1 MESSTGRRF
10 HSFNRGAAAKATTTW
25 TTTTTCRSYIFIAWH
40 GAYES
45 TANTHRHTP
54 AHTVSVA
61 HTSLR
66 WRILSHVENFL
77 LPPNKRAAK
86 RMRWEKDC
94 LRRKEIYFSDILTWI
109 LHIVNFAFQLKRRR
123 SNSRSSSSGG
133 RGAAMLADD
142 AFIAFSFRLCARV
155 WFESRQHSKQQQ
167 AVSYYSSILL
177 SICMQVLGNLCTGLS
192 VLPRSSFYCIRL
204 ATPFAADLCLR
215 LLLQIAIVIVISLE
229 LLLLLGM
236 WKCLSCKMQIMK
248 LLQVHL
254 TCELLLLLLLPSRQ

>member
-167 AVSYYSSILL
+167 SVIIHRYYYRYASKCLETYAL
-177 SICMQVLGNLCTGLS
+177 AYQ
-192 VLPRSSFYCIRL
+192 YCQDRRFIAL
-204 ATPFAADLCLR
+204 DWQLR
-215 LLLQIAIVIVISLE
+215 LLQTCAYDCYYKLQ
-229 LLLLLGM
+229 LLLLFH
-236 WKCLSCKMQIMK
+236 LSCFCCWACGS
-248 LLQVHL
+248 V
-254 TCELLLLLLLPSRQ
+254 

>member
-10 HSFNRGAAAKATTTW
+10 HSFNRGAAAAAKPTTTTW
-25 TTTTTCRSYIFIAWH
+25 RSYIFIAWH

-54 AHTVSVA
+54 AHTVCVA

-177 SICMQVLGNLCTGLS
+177 SICMQVFGNLCTGLS
-192 VLPRSSFYCIRL
+192 LLPRSSFYCLRL
-204 ATPFAADLCLR
+204 AAPFCCKDSSAYDCYCK
-215 LLLQIAIVIVISLE
+215 LQ
-229 LLLLLGM
+229 LLLLFH
-236 WKCLSCKMQIMK
+236 LSCFCCWACGS
-248 LLQVHL
+248 V
-254 TCELLLLLLLPSRQ
+254 